1 LFRAA
6 PPAPPPQKQ
15 KVSAVEE
22 RLKAVHPDELTPM
35 EALRL
40 VYEIKG
46 LL

>member
-6 PPAPPPQKQ
+6 PSAQPRPVAKQ
-15 KVSAVEE
+15 SAVEE
-22 RLKAVHPDELTPM
+22 RLRDVHPDELTPID
-35 EALRL
+35 ALRL

>member
-1 LFRAA
+1 
-6 PPAPPPQKQ
+6 
-15 KVSAVEE
+15 VSAVEE